1 MLDSLIH
8 QDDEEQ
14 RLKDLQSLCILDSD
28 AESEFDSI
36 TKLAALI
43 SHKPIAIISLLDKDR
58 QWCKSRYGFE
68 VIESPRNLSF
78 CNHTIKQSH
87 PLLIQ
92 NTLEHDFFKSHE
104 YVLNKPHVR
113 FYAGFPLKT
122 RKGHNVGAL
131 CVVDT
136 KPGELT
142 ESQLESLHALAN
154 QVIELFE
161 LRRANIELRRINE
174 MRNRFLSIINHEMRT
189 PLNIIM
195 GNLDLI
201 YDDAMLKQD
210 RQTMELCNYARIG
223 SEQLLTMVSDM
234 VDQVAIDTGKL
245 NYRPQ
250 CVDVVKNIKE
260 SIENCKPLGLQRNI
274 SFMLEVIDNGFVT
287 ADPLRLKQVVS
298 NLLSNAAK
306 YADANGQ
313 VTIQVKRE
321 NEEYMS
327 IRVINLGPIIEED
340 IAANIFERF
349 YRAPNASNTQC
360 AGFGL
365 GLPIAKELARRQGG
379 DLLLESSVNG
389 MTIFKYLLRA

>member
-1 MLDSLIH
+1 MLNPLIH

-28 AESEFDSI
+28 AEFEFDSI

-43 SHKPIAIISLLDKDR
+43 SHKPIAIISLIDKDR
-58 QWCKSRYGFE
+58 QWFKSRYGFE
-68 VIESPRNLSF
+68 ATESPRNLAF
-78 CNHTIKQSH
+78 CNHTIKQSN
-87 PLLIQ
+87 PLLIE
-92 NTLEHDFFKSHE
+92 NTLQHDFFKSHE
-104 YVLNKPHVR
+104 YVLNEPHVR
-113 FYAGFPLKT
+113 FYAGFPLRT
-122 RKGHNVGAL
+122 RKGHNIGVL

-142 ESQLESLHALAN
+142 EAQFESLHALAN

-161 LRRANIELRRINE
+161 LRRANIELKRINE

-201 YDDAMLKQD
+201 YDDAMIKKD
-210 RQTMELCNYARIG
+210 HQTMESCNYARIG
-223 SEQLLTMVSDM
+223 SEQLLSMVSDM

-260 SIENCKPLGLQRNI
+260 SIETCKPLGLQRNI
-274 SFMLEVIDNGFVT
+274 SFVLEVINTGFVT
-287 ADPLRLKQVVS
+287 ADPLRLKQVAS

-306 YADANGQ
+306 YANANSQ
-313 VTIQVKRE
+313 VTIQVSRE
-321 NEEYMS
+321 NEQYMS
-327 IRVINLGPIIEED
+327 VRVINLGPAIEEN
-340 IAANIFERF
+340 IAAHIFERF
-349 YRAPNASNTQC
+349 YRAPQANNTQC

-389 MTIFKYLLRA
+389 MTVFNYLLRA